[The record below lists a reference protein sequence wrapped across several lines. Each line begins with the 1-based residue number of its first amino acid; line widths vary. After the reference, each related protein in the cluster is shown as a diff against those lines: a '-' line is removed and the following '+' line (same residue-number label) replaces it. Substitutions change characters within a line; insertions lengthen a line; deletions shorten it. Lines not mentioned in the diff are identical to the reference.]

1 MVLALWAAVVGEASK
16 LCSYPVVG
24 EASKLC
30 HDGNLPPQSQKT
42 SPTKRQQSSEASP
55 TKRLQSSEASPTAV
69 WRSDSLQE
77 VVVTGT
83 GTQHLLKDAPVQ
95 TEVITAKMLSH
106 YGGKSIE
113 DILAGLTAS
122 FAFSEGDMGSQM
134 QLNGLG
140 NDYILIL
147 IDGKRIHGD
156 VGGQNDLSLID
167 PHNIEKIEIVK
178 GAQSALYGSDAMA
191 GVINIITK
199 KHTETG
205 IYADNSTR
213 YGAHNDLRQHNTL
226 AFNAG
231 TLGSQTNFQLQ
242 RNDGWQNTAKE
253 WAEGTVLTD
262 SKNKTVNKF
271 RNWQIVERL
280 IYEPIPALQLYA
292 EGSYYKKNILR
303 PTNGT
308 HPSCDVYTY
317 DLRYN
322 NASASVGGKWYMGS
336 GRGEATSD
344 KSKAGRRDYLA
355 LDVDWNKHAYYY
367 DYTAKH
373 YDYVL
378 LKGEEYGDQ
387 DGEWF
392 SVAMLP
398 GQSKLQSDQQR
409 VMALLKGIF
418 YLPYEN
424 TLNTGAEY
432 RYDYL
437 KAPER
442 LGDNKSS
449 RTSADDWTSAL
460 YVQDEF
466 NLLQW
471 VNITAGL
478 RLVDNRSFGLRLT
491 PKVSAMFAVG
501 DFRFRL
507 GWSQGFKTPT
517 VKELHYR
524 YLHLMGSSTFFNI
537 GNTSLNPQTSNY
549 YAASA
554 EYRGHR
560 LTASVTG
567 YVNTLDNMIAL
578 VNVEPGEI
586 PPGVTTAYLGDGSS
600 KVQARMYKNM
610 DDARTCG
617 LDLTLTYKVIN
628 DLTLSSAY
636 SYLDTKAHL
645 YDTKLDQMA
654 TVVIDGTAY
663 HKWSASAIYGHTFRF
678 RRFAIP
684 EYKLGASLTARG
696 SSKRF
701 YQNNGDGKAFQ
712 IWRLNTTHEFGV
724 KRHHHTSPTPYP
736 IKVDIGVDNIFNYV
750 DRTMRPYHLG
760 NNTSGTTVYGT
771 LTIRFNYGKKIK
783 NNNLSTK
790 QNYNEED

>member
-1 MVLALWAAVVGEASK
+1 MK
-16 LCSYPVVG
+16 
-24 EASKLC
+24 
-30 HDGNLPPQSQKT
+30 
-42 SPTKRQQSSEASP
+42 
-55 TKRLQSSEASPTAV
+55 KRLTTILLSFCAIVSVEAQSDI

-83 GTQHLLKDAPVQ
+83 GTQHLLKNAPVQ
-95 TEVITAKMLSH
+95 TEVITQKMLRQ
-106 YGGKSIE
+106 YGGKSLE

-122 FAFSEGDMGSQM
+122 FAFNEGDMGSQM

-140 NDYILIL
+140 NSYILIL

-156 VGGQNDLSLID
+156 VGGENDLGLID

-191 GVINIITK
+191 GVVNIITK
-199 KHTETG
+199 KHTEKG
-205 IYADNSTR
+205 VFVDNSTR
-213 YGAHNDLRQHNTL
+213 YGSHNDLRQHNSLVLT
-226 AFNAG
+226 FG
-231 TLGSQTNFQLQ
+231 DFSSQTNFQMQ
-242 RNDGWQNTAKE
+242 RNDGWQNTAE
-253 WAEGTVLTD
+253 EYAEAMVLTD

-271 RNWQIVERL
+271 KNWQIAERL
-280 IYEPIPALQLYA
+280 TYKPLKSLELYA

-303 PTNGT
+303 PQNGT

-322 NASASVGGKWYMGS
+322 NASASLGGKWYP
-336 GRGEATSD
+336 RGE
-344 KSKAGRRDYLA
+344 KSEVRGKRDYIT

-378 LKGEEYGDQ
+378 LQGEEYGDQ
-387 DGEWF
+387 NGEWF

-409 VMALLKGIF
+409 VMGLLKGIF

-424 TLNTGAEY
+424 TLNAGAEY

-442 LGDNKSS
+442 TETGTASDQ
-449 RTSADDWTSAL
+449 TAAL

-466 NLLQW
+466 NMLEWL
-471 VNITAGL
+471 NITAGL

-491 PKVSAMFAVG
+491 PKISAMLSVG

-524 YLHLMGSSTFFNI
+524 YLHVMGSSTFFNI
-537 GNTSLNPQTSNY
+537 GNTNLDPQISNY
-549 YAASA
+549 YSA
-554 EYRGHR
+554 NIEYRGR
-560 LTASVTG
+560 NFTASVTG
-567 YVNTLDNMIAL
+567 YLNKLDNMIAL
-578 VNVEPGEI
+578 VNVSSGEI
-586 PPGVTTAYLGDGSS
+586 PAGITTAYLGDGSTN
-600 KVQARMYKNM
+600 VQARMYKNM

-617 LDLTLTYKVIN
+617 LDFTLSYKVMKGLTLN
-628 DLTLSSAY
+628 AAY

-645 YDTKLDQMA
+645 YDEKTERMN
-654 TVVIDGTAY
+654 TVVIDGTAH
-663 HKWSASAIYGHTFRF
+663 HKWNASAMYSHTFSPSY
-678 RRFAIP
+678 A
-684 EYKLGASLTARG
+684 LGISLSTRG
-696 SSKRF
+696 SSTRY
-701 YQNNGDGKAFQ
+701 YQNNGNGKAYQ
-712 IWRLNTTHEFGV
+712 IWRINTTHDLGKQDKMLAYRLEA
-724 KRHHHTSPTPYP
+724 
-736 IKVDIGVDNIFNYV
+736 GVDNIFNFV

-771 LTIRFNYGKKIK
+771 FSIKFNYGKRVKKHI
-783 NNNLSTK
+783 LSTK
-790 QNYNEED
+790 QKISNEED

>member
-1 MVLALWAAVVGEASK
+1 MK
-16 LCSYPVVG
+16 
-24 EASKLC
+24 
-30 HDGNLPPQSQKT
+30 
-42 SPTKRQQSSEASP
+42 
-55 TKRLQSSEASPTAV
+55 KRLTTILLSFCAIVSVDAQSDI

-83 GTQHLLKDAPVQ
+83 GTQHLLKNAPVQ
-95 TEVITAKMLSH
+95 TEVITQKMLRQ
-106 YGGKSIE
+106 YGGKSLE

-122 FAFSEGDMGSQM
+122 FAFNEGDMGSQM

-140 NDYILIL
+140 NSYILIL

-156 VGGQNDLSLID
+156 VGGENDLGLID

-191 GVINIITK
+191 GVVNIITK
-199 KHTETG
+199 KHTEKG
-205 IYADNSTR
+205 VFVDNSTR
-213 YGAHNDLRQHNTL
+213 YGSHNDLRQHNSLVLT
-226 AFNAG
+226 FG
-231 TLGSQTNFQLQ
+231 DFSSQTNFQMQ
-242 RNDGWQNTAKE
+242 RNDGWQNTAE
-253 WAEGTVLTD
+253 EYAEAMVLTD

-271 RNWQIVERL
+271 KNWQVAERL
-280 IYEPIPALQLYA
+280 TYKPLKSLELYA

-303 PTNGT
+303 PQNGT

-322 NASASVGGKWYMGS
+322 NASASLGGKWYP
-336 GRGEATSD
+336 RGE
-344 KSKAGRRDYLA
+344 KSEVRGKRDYIT

-378 LKGEEYGDQ
+378 LQGEEYGDQ
-387 DGEWF
+387 NGEWF

-409 VMALLKGIF
+409 VMGLLKGIF

-424 TLNTGAEY
+424 TLNAGAEY

-442 LGDNKSS
+442 TETGTASDQ
-449 RTSADDWTSAL
+449 TAAL

-466 NLLQW
+466 NMLQW
-471 VNITAGL
+471 LNITAGL

-491 PKVSAMFAVG
+491 PKISAMLSVG

-524 YLHLMGSSTFFNI
+524 YLHVMGSSTFFNI
-537 GNTSLNPQTSNY
+537 GNTNLDPQISNY
-549 YAASA
+549 YSA
-554 EYRGHR
+554 NIEYRGR
-560 LTASVTG
+560 NFTASVTG
-567 YVNTLDNMIAL
+567 YLNKLDNMIAL
-578 VNVEPGEI
+578 VNVSSGEI
-586 PPGVTTAYLGDGSS
+586 PAGITTAYLGDGSTN
-600 KVQARMYKNM
+600 VQARMYKNM

-617 LDLTLTYKVIN
+617 LDFTLSYKVMKGLTLN
-628 DLTLSSAY
+628 AAY

-645 YDTKLDQMA
+645 YDEKTERMN
-654 TVVIDGTAY
+654 TVVIDGTAH
-663 HKWSASAIYGHTFRF
+663 HKWNASAMYSHTFSPSY
-678 RRFAIP
+678 A
-684 EYKLGASLTARG
+684 LGISLSTRG
-696 SSKRF
+696 SSTRY
-701 YQNNGDGKAFQ
+701 YQNNGNGKAYQ
-712 IWRLNTTHEFGV
+712 IWRINTTHDLGKQDKMLAYRLEA
-724 KRHHHTSPTPYP
+724 
-736 IKVDIGVDNIFNYV
+736 GVDNIFNFV

-771 LTIRFNYGKKIK
+771 FSIKFNYGKRVKKHI
-783 NNNLSTK
+783 LSTK
-790 QNYNEED
+790 QKISNEED

>member
-1 MVLALWAAVVGEASK
+1 MK
-16 LCSYPVVG
+16 
-24 EASKLC
+24 
-30 HDGNLPPQSQKT
+30 
-42 SPTKRQQSSEASP
+42 
-55 TKRLQSSEASPTAV
+55 KRLTTILLSFCAIVSVEAQSDI

-83 GTQHLLKDAPVQ
+83 GTQHLLKNAPVQ
-95 TEVITAKMLSH
+95 TEVITQKMLRQ
-106 YGGKSIE
+106 YGGKSLE

-122 FAFSEGDMGSQM
+122 FAFNEGDMGSQM

-140 NDYILIL
+140 NSYIQIL

-156 VGGQNDLSLID
+156 VGGENDLGLID

-191 GVINIITK
+191 GVVNIITK
-199 KHTETG
+199 KHTEKG
-205 IYADNSTR
+205 VFVDNSTR
-213 YGAHNDLRQHNTL
+213 YGSHNDLRQHNSLVLT
-226 AFNAG
+226 FG
-231 TLGSQTNFQLQ
+231 DFSSQTNFQMQ
-242 RNDGWQNTAKE
+242 RNDGWQNTAE
-253 WAEGTVLTD
+253 EYAEAMVLTD

-271 RNWQIVERL
+271 KNWQIAERL
-280 IYEPIPALQLYA
+280 TYKPLKSLELYA

-303 PTNGT
+303 PQNGT

-322 NASASVGGKWYMGS
+322 NASASLGGKWYP
-336 GRGEATSD
+336 RGE
-344 KSKAGRRDYLA
+344 KSEVRGKRDYIT

-378 LKGEEYGDQ
+378 LQGEEYGDQ
-387 DGEWF
+387 NGEWF

-409 VMALLKGIF
+409 VMGLLKGIF

-424 TLNTGAEY
+424 TLNAGAEY

-442 LGDNKSS
+442 TETGTASDQ
-449 RTSADDWTSAL
+449 TAAL

-466 NLLQW
+466 NMLEWL
-471 VNITAGL
+471 NITAGL

-491 PKVSAMFAVG
+491 PKISAMLSVG

-524 YLHLMGSSTFFNI
+524 YLHVMGSSTFFNI
-537 GNTSLNPQTSNY
+537 GNTNLDPQISNY
-549 YAASA
+549 YSA
-554 EYRGHR
+554 NIEYRGR
-560 LTASVTG
+560 NFTASVTG
-567 YVNTLDNMIAL
+567 YLNKLDNMIAL
-578 VNVEPGEI
+578 VNVSSGEI
-586 PPGVTTAYLGDGSS
+586 PAGITTAYLGDGSTN
-600 KVQARMYKNM
+600 VQARMYKNM

-617 LDLTLTYKVIN
+617 LDFTLSYKVMKGLTLN
-628 DLTLSSAY
+628 AAY

-645 YDTKLDQMA
+645 YDEKTERMN
-654 TVVIDGTAY
+654 TVVIDGTAH
-663 HKWSASAIYGHTFRF
+663 HKWNASAMYSHTFSPSY
-678 RRFAIP
+678 A
-684 EYKLGASLTARG
+684 LGISLSTRG
-696 SSKRF
+696 SSTRY
-701 YQNNGDGKAFQ
+701 YQNNGNGKAYQ
-712 IWRLNTTHEFGV
+712 IWRINTTHDLGKQDKMLAYRLEA
-724 KRHHHTSPTPYP
+724 
-736 IKVDIGVDNIFNYV
+736 GVDNIFNFV

-771 LTIRFNYGKKIK
+771 FSIKFNYGKRVKKHI
-783 NNNLSTK
+783 LSTK
-790 QNYNEED
+790 QKISNEED

>member
-1 MVLALWAAVVGEASK
+1 MK
-16 LCSYPVVG
+16 
-24 EASKLC
+24 
-30 HDGNLPPQSQKT
+30 
-42 SPTKRQQSSEASP
+42 
-55 TKRLQSSEASPTAV
+55 KRLTTILLSFCAIVSVEAQSDI

-83 GTQHLLKDAPVQ
+83 GTQHLLKNAPVQ
-95 TEVITAKMLSH
+95 TEVITQKMLRQ
-106 YGGKSIE
+106 YGGKSLE

-122 FAFSEGDMGSQM
+122 FAFNEGDMGSQM

-140 NDYILIL
+140 NSYILIL

-156 VGGQNDLSLID
+156 VGGENDLGLID

-191 GVINIITK
+191 GVVNIITK
-199 KHTETG
+199 KHTEKG
-205 IYADNSTR
+205 VFVDNSTR
-213 YGAHNDLRQHNTL
+213 YGSHNDLRQHNSLVLT
-226 AFNAG
+226 FG
-231 TLGSQTNFQLQ
+231 DFSSQTNFQMQ
-242 RNDGWQNTAKE
+242 RNDGWQNTAE
-253 WAEGTVLTD
+253 EYAEAMVLTD

-271 RNWQIVERL
+271 KNWQIAERL
-280 IYEPIPALQLYA
+280 TYKPLKSLELYA

-303 PTNGT
+303 PQNGT

-322 NASASVGGKWYMGS
+322 NASASLGGKWYP
-336 GRGEATSD
+336 RGE
-344 KSKAGRRDYLA
+344 KSEVRGKRDYIT

-378 LKGEEYGDQ
+378 LQGEEYGDQ
-387 DGEWF
+387 NGEWF

-409 VMALLKGIF
+409 VMGLLKGIF

-424 TLNTGAEY
+424 TLNAGAEY

-442 LGDNKSS
+442 TETGTASDQ
-449 RTSADDWTSAL
+449 TAAL

-466 NLLQW
+466 NMLEWL
-471 VNITAGL
+471 NITAGL

-491 PKVSAMFAVG
+491 PKISAMLSVG

-524 YLHLMGSSTFFNI
+524 YLHVMGSSTFFNI
-537 GNTSLNPQTSNY
+537 GNTNLDPQISNY
-549 YAASA
+549 YSA
-554 EYRGHR
+554 NIEYRGR
-560 LTASVTG
+560 NFTASVTG
-567 YVNTLDNMIAL
+567 YLNKLDNMIAL
-578 VNVEPGEI
+578 VNVSSGEI
-586 PPGVTTAYLGDGSS
+586 PAGITTAYLGDGSTN
-600 KVQARMYKNM
+600 VQARMYKNM

-617 LDLTLTYKVIN
+617 LDFTLSYKVMKGLTLN
-628 DLTLSSAY
+628 AAY
-636 SYLDTKAHL
+636 SYLDTKAHM
-645 YDTKLDQMA
+645 YDEKTERMN
-654 TVVIDGTAY
+654 TVVIDGTAH
-663 HKWSASAIYGHTFRF
+663 HKWNASAMYSHTFSPSY
-678 RRFAIP
+678 A
-684 EYKLGASLTARG
+684 LGISLSTRG
-696 SSKRF
+696 SSTRY
-701 YQNNGDGKAFQ
+701 YQNNGNGKAYQ
-712 IWRLNTTHEFGV
+712 IWRINTTHDLGKQDKMLAYRLEV
-724 KRHHHTSPTPYP
+724 
-736 IKVDIGVDNIFNYV
+736 GVDNIFNFV

-771 LTIRFNYGKKIK
+771 FSIKFNYGKRVKKHI
-783 NNNLSTK
+783 LSTK
-790 QNYNEED
+790 QKISNEED

>member
-1 MVLALWAAVVGEASK
+1 MK
-16 LCSYPVVG
+16 
-24 EASKLC
+24 
-30 HDGNLPPQSQKT
+30 
-42 SPTKRQQSSEASP
+42 
-55 TKRLQSSEASPTAV
+55 KRLTTILLSFCAIVSVEAQSDI

-83 GTQHLLKDAPVQ
+83 GTQHLLKNAPVQ
-95 TEVITAKMLSH
+95 TEVITQKMLRQ
-106 YGGKSIE
+106 YGGKSLE

-122 FAFSEGDMGSQM
+122 FAFNEGDMGSQM

-140 NDYILIL
+140 NSYIQIL

-156 VGGQNDLSLID
+156 VGGENDLGLID

-191 GVINIITK
+191 GVVNIITK
-199 KHTETG
+199 KHTEKG
-205 IYADNSTR
+205 VFVDNSTR
-213 YGAHNDLRQHNTL
+213 YGSHNDLRQHNSLVLT
-226 AFNAG
+226 FG
-231 TLGSQTNFQLQ
+231 DFSSQTNFQMQ
-242 RNDGWQNTAKE
+242 RNDGWQNTAE
-253 WAEGTVLTD
+253 EYAEAMVLTD

-271 RNWQIVERL
+271 KNWQIAERL
-280 IYEPIPALQLYA
+280 TYKPLKSLELYA

-303 PTNGT
+303 PQNGT

-322 NASASVGGKWYMGS
+322 NASASLGGKWYP
-336 GRGEATSD
+336 RGE
-344 KSKAGRRDYLA
+344 KSEVRGKRDYIT

-378 LKGEEYGDQ
+378 LQGEEYGDQ
-387 DGEWF
+387 NGEWF

-409 VMALLKGIF
+409 VMGLLKGIF

-424 TLNTGAEY
+424 TLNAGAEY

-442 LGDNKSS
+442 TETGTASDQ
-449 RTSADDWTSAL
+449 TAAL

-466 NLLQW
+466 NMLEWL
-471 VNITAGL
+471 NITAGL

-491 PKVSAMFAVG
+491 PKISAMLSVG

-524 YLHLMGSSTFFNI
+524 YLHVMGSSTFFNI
-537 GNTSLNPQTSNY
+537 GNTNLDPQISNY
-549 YAASA
+549 YSA
-554 EYRGHR
+554 NIEYRGR
-560 LTASVTG
+560 NFTASVTG
-567 YVNTLDNMIAL
+567 YLNKLDNMIAL
-578 VNVEPGEI
+578 VNVSSGEI
-586 PPGVTTAYLGDGSS
+586 PAGITNAYLGDGSTN
-600 KVQARMYKNM
+600 VQARMYKNM

-617 LDLTLTYKVIN
+617 LDFTLSYKVMKGLTLN
-628 DLTLSSAY
+628 AAY

-645 YDTKLDQMA
+645 YDEKTERMN
-654 TVVIDGTAY
+654 TVVIDGTAH
-663 HKWSASAIYGHTFRF
+663 HKWNASAMYSHTFSPSY
-678 RRFAIP
+678 A
-684 EYKLGASLTARG
+684 LGISLSTRG
-696 SSKRF
+696 SSTRY
-701 YQNNGDGKAFQ
+701 YQNNGNGKAYQ
-712 IWRLNTTHEFGV
+712 IWRINTTHDLGKQDKMLAYRLEA
-724 KRHHHTSPTPYP
+724 
-736 IKVDIGVDNIFNYV
+736 GVDNIFNFV

-771 LTIRFNYGKKIK
+771 FSIKFNYGKRVKKHI
-783 NNNLSTK
+783 LSTK
-790 QNYNEED
+790 QKISNEED

>member
-1 MVLALWAAVVGEASK
+1 MK
-16 LCSYPVVG
+16 
-24 EASKLC
+24 
-30 HDGNLPPQSQKT
+30 
-42 SPTKRQQSSEASP
+42 
-55 TKRLQSSEASPTAV
+55 KRLTTILLSFCAIVSVEAQSDI

-83 GTQHLLKDAPVQ
+83 GTQHLLKNAPVQ
-95 TEVITAKMLSH
+95 TEVITQKMLRQ
-106 YGGKSIE
+106 YGGKSLE

-122 FAFSEGDMGSQM
+122 FAFNEGDMGSQM

-140 NDYILIL
+140 NSYILIL

-156 VGGQNDLSLID
+156 VGGENDMGLID

-191 GVINIITK
+191 GVVNIITK
-199 KHTETG
+199 KHTEKG
-205 IYADNSTR
+205 VFVDNSTR
-213 YGAHNDLRQHNTL
+213 YGSHNDLRQHNSLVLT
-226 AFNAG
+226 FG
-231 TLGSQTNFQLQ
+231 DFSSQTNFQMQ
-242 RNDGWQNTAKE
+242 RNDGWQNTAE
-253 WAEGTVLTD
+253 EYAEAMVLTD

-271 RNWQIVERL
+271 KNWQVAERL
-280 IYEPIPALQLYA
+280 TYKPLKSLELYA

-303 PTNGT
+303 PQNGT

-322 NASASVGGKWYMGS
+322 NASASLGGKWYP
-336 GRGEATSD
+336 RGE
-344 KSKAGRRDYLA
+344 KSEVRGKRDYIT

-378 LKGEEYGDQ
+378 LQGEEYGDQ
-387 DGEWF
+387 NGEWF

-409 VMALLKGIF
+409 VMGLLKGIF

-424 TLNTGAEY
+424 TLNAGAEY

-442 LGDNKSS
+442 TETGTASDQ
-449 RTSADDWTSAL
+449 TAAL

-466 NLLQW
+466 NMLQW
-471 VNITAGL
+471 LNITAGL

-491 PKVSAMFAVG
+491 PKISAMLSVG

-524 YLHLMGSSTFFNI
+524 YLHVMGSSTFFNI
-537 GNTSLNPQTSNY
+537 GNTNLDPQISNY
-549 YAASA
+549 YSA
-554 EYRGHR
+554 NIEYRGR
-560 LTASVTG
+560 NFTASVTG
-567 YVNTLDNMIAL
+567 YLNKLDNMIAL
-578 VNVEPGEI
+578 VNVSPGEI
-586 PPGVTTAYLGDGSS
+586 PAGITNAYLGDGSTN
-600 KVQARMYKNM
+600 VQARMYKNM

-617 LDLTLTYKVIN
+617 LDFTLSYKVMKGLTLN
-628 DLTLSSAY
+628 AAY

-645 YDTKLDQMA
+645 YDEKTERMN
-654 TVVIDGTAY
+654 TVVIDGTAH
-663 HKWSASAIYGHTFRF
+663 HKWNASAMYSHTFSPSY
-678 RRFAIP
+678 A
-684 EYKLGASLTARG
+684 LGISLSTRG
-696 SSKRF
+696 SSTRY
-701 YQNNGDGKAFQ
+701 YQNNGNGKAYQ
-712 IWRLNTTHEFGV
+712 IWRINTTHDLGKQDKMLAYRLEA
-724 KRHHHTSPTPYP
+724 
-736 IKVDIGVDNIFNYV
+736 GVDNIFNFV

-771 LTIRFNYGKKIK
+771 FSIKFNYGKRVKKHI
-783 NNNLSTK
+783 LSTK
-790 QNYNEED
+790 QKISNEED

>member
-1 MVLALWAAVVGEASK
+1 MK
-16 LCSYPVVG
+16 
-24 EASKLC
+24 
-30 HDGNLPPQSQKT
+30 
-42 SPTKRQQSSEASP
+42 
-55 TKRLQSSEASPTAV
+55 KRLTTILLSFCAIVSVEAQSDI

-83 GTQHLLKDAPVQ
+83 GTQHLLKNAPVQ
-95 TEVITAKMLSH
+95 TEVITQKMLRQ
-106 YGGKSIE
+106 YGGKSLE

-122 FAFSEGDMGSQM
+122 FAFNEGDMGSQM

-140 NDYILIL
+140 NSYILIL

-156 VGGQNDLSLID
+156 VGGENDLGLID

-191 GVINIITK
+191 GVVNIITK
-199 KHTETG
+199 KHTEKG
-205 IYADNSTR
+205 VFVDNSTR
-213 YGAHNDLRQHNTL
+213 YGSHNDLRQHNSLVLT
-226 AFNAG
+226 FG
-231 TLGSQTNFQLQ
+231 DFSSQTNFQMQ
-242 RNDGWQNTAKE
+242 GNDGWQNTAE
-253 WAEGTVLTD
+253 EYAEAMVLTD

-271 RNWQIVERL
+271 KNWQIAERL
-280 IYEPIPALQLYA
+280 TYKPLKSLELYA

-303 PTNGT
+303 PQNGT

-322 NASASVGGKWYMGS
+322 NASASLGGKWYP
-336 GRGEATSD
+336 RGE
-344 KSKAGRRDYLA
+344 KSEVRGKRDYIT

-378 LKGEEYGDQ
+378 LQGEEYGDQ
-387 DGEWF
+387 NGEWF

-409 VMALLKGIF
+409 VMGLLKGIF

-424 TLNTGAEY
+424 TLNAGAEY

-442 LGDNKSS
+442 TETGTASDQ
-449 RTSADDWTSAL
+449 TAAL

-466 NLLQW
+466 NMLEWL
-471 VNITAGL
+471 NITAGL

-491 PKVSAMFAVG
+491 PKISAMLSVG

-524 YLHLMGSSTFFNI
+524 YLHVMGSSTFFNI
-537 GNTSLNPQTSNY
+537 GNTNLDPQISNY
-549 YAASA
+549 YSA
-554 EYRGHR
+554 NIEYRGR
-560 LTASVTG
+560 NFTASVTG
-567 YVNTLDNMIAL
+567 YLNKLDNMIAL
-578 VNVEPGEI
+578 VNVSSGEI
-586 PPGVTTAYLGDGSS
+586 PAGITTAYLGDGSTN
-600 KVQARMYKNM
+600 VQARMYKNM

-617 LDLTLTYKVIN
+617 LDFTLSYKVMKGLTLN
-628 DLTLSSAY
+628 AAY

-645 YDTKLDQMA
+645 YDEKTERMN
-654 TVVIDGTAY
+654 TVVIDGTAH
-663 HKWSASAIYGHTFRF
+663 HKWNASAMYSHTFSPSY
-678 RRFAIP
+678 A
-684 EYKLGASLTARG
+684 LGISLSTRG
-696 SSKRF
+696 SSTRY
-701 YQNNGDGKAFQ
+701 YQNNGNGKAYQ
-712 IWRLNTTHEFGV
+712 IWRINTTHDLGKQDKMLAYRLEA
-724 KRHHHTSPTPYP
+724 
-736 IKVDIGVDNIFNYV
+736 GVDNIFNFV

-771 LTIRFNYGKKIK
+771 FSIKFNYGKRVKKHI
-783 NNNLSTK
+783 LSTK
-790 QNYNEED
+790 QKISNEED

>member
-1 MVLALWAAVVGEASK
+1 MK
-16 LCSYPVVG
+16 
-24 EASKLC
+24 
-30 HDGNLPPQSQKT
+30 
-42 SPTKRQQSSEASP
+42 
-55 TKRLQSSEASPTAV
+55 KRLTTILLSFCAIVSVEAQSDI

-83 GTQHLLKDAPVQ
+83 GTQHLLKNAPVQ
-95 TEVITAKMLSH
+95 TEVITQKMLRQ
-106 YGGKSIE
+106 YGGKSLE

-122 FAFSEGDMGSQM
+122 FAFNEGDMGSQM

-140 NDYILIL
+140 NSYILIL

-156 VGGQNDLSLID
+156 VGGENDLGLID

-191 GVINIITK
+191 GVVNIITR
-199 KHTETG
+199 KHTEKG
-205 IYADNSTR
+205 VFVDNSTR
-213 YGAHNDLRQHNTL
+213 YGSHNDLRQHNSLVLT
-226 AFNAG
+226 FG
-231 TLGSQTNFQLQ
+231 DFSSQTNFQMQ
-242 RNDGWQNTAKE
+242 RNDGWQNTAE
-253 WAEGTVLTD
+253 EYAEAMVLTD

-271 RNWQIVERL
+271 KNWQIAERL
-280 IYEPIPALQLYA
+280 TYKPLKSLELYA

-303 PTNGT
+303 PQNGT

-322 NASASVGGKWYMGS
+322 NASASLGGKWYP
-336 GRGEATSD
+336 RGE
-344 KSKAGRRDYLA
+344 KSEVRGKRDYIT

-378 LKGEEYGDQ
+378 LQGEEYGDQ
-387 DGEWF
+387 NGEWF

-409 VMALLKGIF
+409 VMGLLKGIF

-424 TLNTGAEY
+424 TLNAGAEY

-442 LGDNKSS
+442 TETGTASDQ
-449 RTSADDWTSAL
+449 TAAL

-466 NLLQW
+466 NMLEWL
-471 VNITAGL
+471 NITAGL

-491 PKVSAMFAVG
+491 PKISAMLSAG

-524 YLHLMGSSTFFNI
+524 YLHVMGSSTFFNI
-537 GNTSLNPQTSNY
+537 GNTNLDPQISNY
-549 YAASA
+549 YSA
-554 EYRGHR
+554 NIEYRGR
-560 LTASVTG
+560 NFTASVTG
-567 YVNTLDNMIAL
+567 YLNKLDNMIAL
-578 VNVEPGEI
+578 VNVSSGEI
-586 PPGVTTAYLGDGSS
+586 PAGITTAYLGDGSTN
-600 KVQARMYKNM
+600 VQARMYKNM

-617 LDLTLTYKVIN
+617 LDFTLSYKVMKGLTLN
-628 DLTLSSAY
+628 AAY

-645 YDTKLDQMA
+645 YDEKTERMN
-654 TVVIDGTAY
+654 TVVIDGTAH
-663 HKWSASAIYGHTFRF
+663 HKWNASAMYSHTFSPSY
-678 RRFAIP
+678 A
-684 EYKLGASLTARG
+684 LGISLSTRG
-696 SSKRF
+696 SSTRY
-701 YQNNGDGKAFQ
+701 YQNNGNGKAYQ
-712 IWRLNTTHEFGV
+712 IWRINTTHDLGKQDKMLAYRLEA
-724 KRHHHTSPTPYP
+724 
-736 IKVDIGVDNIFNYV
+736 GVDNIFNFV

-771 LTIRFNYGKKIK
+771 FSIKFNYGKRVKKHI
-783 NNNLSTK
+783 LSTK
-790 QNYNEED
+790 QKISNEED

>member
-1 MVLALWAAVVGEASK
+1 MK
-16 LCSYPVVG
+16 
-24 EASKLC
+24 
-30 HDGNLPPQSQKT
+30 
-42 SPTKRQQSSEASP
+42 
-55 TKRLQSSEASPTAV
+55 KRLTTILLSFCAIVSVEAQSDI

-83 GTQHLLKDAPVQ
+83 GTQHLLKNAPVQ
-95 TEVITAKMLSH
+95 TEVITQKMLRQ
-106 YGGKSIE
+106 YGGKSLE

-122 FAFSEGDMGSQM
+122 FAFNEGDMGSQM

-140 NDYILIL
+140 NSYILIL

-156 VGGQNDLSLID
+156 VGGENDMGLID

-191 GVINIITK
+191 GVVNIITK
-199 KHTETG
+199 KHTEKG
-205 IYADNSTR
+205 VFVDNSTR
-213 YGAHNDLRQHNTL
+213 YGSHNDLRQHNSLVLT
-226 AFNAG
+226 FG
-231 TLGSQTNFQLQ
+231 DFSSQTNFQMQ
-242 RNDGWQNTAKE
+242 RNDGWQNTAE
-253 WAEGTVLTD
+253 EYAEAMVLTD

-271 RNWQIVERL
+271 KNWQIAERL
-280 IYEPIPALQLYA
+280 TYKPLKSLELYA

-303 PTNGT
+303 PQNGT

-322 NASASVGGKWYMGS
+322 NASASLGGKWYP
-336 GRGEATSD
+336 RGE
-344 KSKAGRRDYLA
+344 KSEVRGKRDYIT

-378 LKGEEYGDQ
+378 LQGEEYGDQ
-387 DGEWF
+387 NGEWF

-409 VMALLKGIF
+409 VMGLLKGIF

-424 TLNTGAEY
+424 TLNAGAEY

-442 LGDNKSS
+442 TETGTASDQ
-449 RTSADDWTSAL
+449 TAAL

-466 NLLQW
+466 NMLQW
-471 VNITAGL
+471 LNITAGL

-491 PKVSAMFAVG
+491 PKISAMLSVG

-524 YLHLMGSSTFFNI
+524 YLHVMGSSTFFNI
-537 GNTSLNPQTSNY
+537 GNTNLDPQISNY
-549 YAASA
+549 YSA
-554 EYRGHR
+554 NIEYRGR
-560 LTASVTG
+560 NFTASVTG
-567 YVNTLDNMIAL
+567 YLNKLDNMIAL
-578 VNVEPGEI
+578 VNVSPGEI
-586 PPGVTTAYLGDGSS
+586 PAGITNAYLGDGSTN
-600 KVQARMYKNM
+600 VQARMYKNM

-617 LDLTLTYKVIN
+617 LDFTLSYKVMKGLTLN
-628 DLTLSSAY
+628 AAY

-645 YDTKLDQMA
+645 YDEKTERMN
-654 TVVIDGTAY
+654 TVVIDGTAH
-663 HKWSASAIYGHTFRF
+663 HKWNASAMYSHTFSPSY
-678 RRFAIP
+678 A
-684 EYKLGASLTARG
+684 LGISLSTRG
-696 SSKRF
+696 SSTRY
-701 YQNNGDGKAFQ
+701 YQNNGNGKAYQ
-712 IWRLNTTHEFGV
+712 IWRINTTHDLGKQDKMLAYRLEA
-724 KRHHHTSPTPYP
+724 
-736 IKVDIGVDNIFNYV
+736 GVDNIFNFV

-771 LTIRFNYGKKIK
+771 FSIKFNYGKRVKKHI
-783 NNNLSTK
+783 LSTK
-790 QNYNEED
+790 QKISNEED